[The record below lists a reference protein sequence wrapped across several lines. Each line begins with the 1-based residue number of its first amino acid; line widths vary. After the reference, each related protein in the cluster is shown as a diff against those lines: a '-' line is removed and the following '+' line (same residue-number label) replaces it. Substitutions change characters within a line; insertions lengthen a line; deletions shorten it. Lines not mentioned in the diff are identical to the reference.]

1 MIASSRGYPRAAV
14 GRDLSGFY
22 DSAYARGGERHA
34 AWRELGARGKA
45 DHVLALVASAR
56 LEPVGSVAEIG
67 CGDGALLA
75 ELASR
80 GFGESLAGFDISSA
94 AIELAEARGVAS
106 VSVFDGAALPV
117 ADRAFDLG
125 ILSHVL
131 EHVPDPL
138 PLLREAA
145 RACRALVVEVP
156 LERNASGARESKR
169 ATSEEIGH
177 LAALD
182 RAAVRR
188 LVADAGLR
196 IEAELLDPL
205 PREVHTF
212 FAKSP
217 ADQARGLAKAAV
229 RRSLFRVAPRAAER
243 AFTLHYACACVPA

>member
-1 MIASSRGYPRAAV
+1 V

-45 DHVLALVASAR
+45 DHVLALASEAS
-56 LEPVGSVAEIG
+56 LPAASVVEIG

-75 ELASR
+75 ELSAR
-80 GFGESLAGFDISSA
+80 RFGEVLHGFEISGA
-94 AIELAEARGVAS
+94 ALELAQARAVPRVAS
-106 VSVFDGAALPV
+106 LSLFDGATLPV
-117 ADRAFDLG
+117 ADRSFDLG
-125 ILSHVL
+125 VLSHVL
-131 EHVPDPL
+131 EHVAEPL

-156 LERNASGARESKR
+156 LERNASGGRASKR
-169 ATSEEIGH
+169 ASSTEIGH

-188 LVADAGLR
+188 LAADAGLR
-196 IEAELLDPL
+196 VAAELVDPL
-205 PREVHTF
+205 PHEVHTF
-212 FAKSP
+212 FATSP

-229 RRSLFRVAPRAAER
+229 RRGLFRVAPAVAER